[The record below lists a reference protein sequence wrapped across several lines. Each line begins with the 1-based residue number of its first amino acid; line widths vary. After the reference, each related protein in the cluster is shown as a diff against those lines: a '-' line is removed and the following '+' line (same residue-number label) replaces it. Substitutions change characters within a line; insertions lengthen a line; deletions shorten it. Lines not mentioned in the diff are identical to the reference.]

1 MKKIV
6 PTIMLSSFI
15 AVATLITGF
24 SSLASAEDRYV
35 SDIVYVPLRA
45 DKDNQ
50 AGVLKNGL
58 ASGTKLKFVRE
69 EEDAYKNKWSQVIT
83 QDGVEGWVRSQ
94 NLINEPTAALKL
106 EAFTSGSSNVLELQK
121 QNIALKS
128 ELESLKTT
136 YQTLLKDTD
145 EMRAAATS
153 DINMEQENQKMH
165 RENQLLQTER
175 DVLKAEN
182 YQLKNTDRYN
192 QRLYGG
198 ALVVCGVVLSFI
210 LQLFGKRRRRSD
222 WN

>member
-1 MKKIV
+1 MTNPIKRPMKKNISAV
-6 PTIMLSSFI
+6 IPTIAFSSLI
-15 AVATLITGF
+15 AITTLTTF
-24 SSLASAEDRYV
+24 SSLALAEDRYV
-35 SDIVYVPLRA
+35 SDIVYMPLRA

-83 QDGVEGWVRSQ
+83 QDGIEGWIRSQ

-121 QNIALKS
+121 QNMALKS

-145 EMRAAATS
+145 EMRTAATS
-153 DINMEQENQKMH
+153 DINKIGRAH
-165 RENQLLQTER
+165 
-175 DVLKAEN
+175 V
-182 YQLKNTDRYN
+182 
-192 QRLYGG
+192 
-198 ALVVCGVVLSFI
+198 
-210 LQLFGKRRRRSD
+210 
-222 WN
+222 